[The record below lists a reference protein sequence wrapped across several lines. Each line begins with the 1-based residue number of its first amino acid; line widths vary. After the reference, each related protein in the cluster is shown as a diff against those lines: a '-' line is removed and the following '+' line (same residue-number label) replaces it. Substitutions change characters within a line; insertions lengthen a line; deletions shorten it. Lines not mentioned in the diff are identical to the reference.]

1 MVLGRR
7 KARNS
12 YRRARIEPLESRI
25 VLDSTVV
32 FNEIMYNPAGDGTPE
47 WIELHNQMAV
57 NVDISL
63 WRLENGVEFMF
74 PDNTVVPGGGYVVI
88 SADPLALE
96 TATGF
101 AAAFGPF
108 TGRLAN
114 DGERVDLVNHANR
127 VMDTIGF
134 GDDSPWPV
142 GADGS
147 GATLAKVNPQG
158 GSEDAAGW
166 ITSPQMGG
174 TPGSANIP
182 PPVSTVETTLLPF
195 SATYRYNPSGSNLG
209 TAWTAPGYNDTG
221 AGWESGPGPIG
232 FETAGL
238 PIPLATSISPYVPA
252 VRTYY
257 YRTTFDFDGNLGGA
271 ELRLRSMIDD
281 GAVFYLNGQEVARD
295 GMPAGTITSTTLANR
310 GVGDAALSG
319 FVPLPTNLLTAGE
332 NTFAVEVHQTSDTS
346 SDTVF
351 GAELVLQKTIVNPGI
366 GTPALGLNEVS
377 GAADPVFRVE
387 LRNNSAA
394 AEDLTGYVIAATG
407 PGVNE
412 FVIPAQTLPVGGY
425 VAFDEA
431 QLGFRPAAGE
441 RLFLYTPLQERVA
454 DAVVVKDRARG
465 RSPDGDGPWRY
476 TSGDTFGA
484 NNAFA
489 FRDEIV
495 INEIMYHARPTY
507 ATPATYSS
515 SNLVSYTN
523 DWRYQSGTDLGT
535 AWRASGY
542 DDTGGDWQ
550 TGGGLF
556 FNESSAL
563 PAPKTTP
570 LTIGSP
576 TFYFRTTFD
585 VTGDP
590 ADAVLQF
597 RHIVDDAAVFYL
609 NGVEFNRFNFGPA
622 TNVTFNSNAE
632 SAVGN
637 ASIVG
642 PVELPTN
649 LLVAGTNVLAVEVHQ
664 IVPASNDVVFG
675 AEVSGLTLISPET
688 EFAES
693 AEEWIE
699 LYNRSDHAVDLT
711 GWDFE
716 DAIRYDFPAGTM
728 LAAGEYLV
736 VAKDPAALLAKY
748 PGINVVGPFAGT
760 MNNRDD
766 RIVLEDDYENPVDE
780 VHYYEGG
787 RWSEAADGGGRSLE
801 LINPL
806 ADNSKAEAWAASDE
820 SARSDWRRYTYTAVA
835 IKPVYDPIAPNGTSD
850 FRELRIG
857 LLDAGEV
864 LLDNVSVVENP
875 GGANVQ
881 LVQNGSFGS
890 DTVGGGADKWRLLG
904 THAGTRVAGD
914 PDNPGN
920 KVLHVAAQS
929 KADYLD
935 NLLETTT
942 VGNAPIVVGQT
953 YEISFDAKWLSGSP
967 QLRAELYYNRV
978 VALHILEQP
987 ELSGTP
993 GTQNS
998 VYVANA
1004 GPTYDGFRHGPVI
1017 PAVSQPATVSVV
1029 AEDSDGVAAMT
1040 LWYSVA
1046 GGAWS
1051 SAPMAAGSDGAYS
1064 ANVPGQSAGTVVQFY
1079 VEGRDSLGITS
1090 TYPAAGRDSRAL
1102 IKWEDGRAQVGTR
1115 HNFRMIMTQ
1124 AEITKLFTAT
1134 NMMSNERLGA
1144 TVVYDE
1150 TEVFYD
1156 VGIRL
1161 RGSMFSR
1168 QNAGSAGYNI
1178 KFQSDHLFRGVHS
1191 SVTMKTPGKTEILVK
1206 HSAVQLGVPQ
1216 MYDDLVYMNTP
1227 AGNGDGIAI
1236 MSMARYGDEFIT
1248 TQYDSGGD
1256 GTVFK
1261 MQGVRVLLN
1270 NSGNP
1275 EALKTYQP
1283 VGWISSYDLANLG
1296 DAEQYRWSIQIM
1308 NNRAEDNYGPLVDA
1322 MHALSLD
1329 GLALEQAAPQ
1339 FIDVDQWMRTFA
1351 LQSLWGIGDAY
1362 MQGNPHNID
1371 FYIRPSD
1378 NKVEVWP
1385 WDWNFVA
1392 SYSATSPLY
1401 GIENRNVTELIDRP
1415 INRRVYYGHMRD
1427 MILTKYNTAYM
1438 TDWTTHYGTMAGQG
1452 FGNFATYV
1460 GQRGSY
1466 VLQQLNSVA
1475 PNVPFNITTPNGQQI
1490 DAVVATIAGDGWIDV
1505 REIFID
1511 GESVPLNVTW
1521 TDFNSWTTTV
1531 PIAPGTQ
1538 TLTLRAFDHQGSEVG
1553 SDSVTITSTV
1563 TIRPLAD
1570 HLRISELMYH
1580 PDDPSPEEL
1589 AAGFGDADDFEFV
1602 EFVNASATDT
1612 LDLAGVT
1619 ISDAINYT
1627 FGEVSLPPGGRIV
1640 IVENL
1645 AAFAE
1650 RYGDTIPVAGQF
1662 GGRLNNAGERVLVA
1676 DAEAQ
1681 TILDFTYDDTGPGWH
1696 PSTDGLGYSLT
1707 IVDESLVASAWNSPA
1722 SWRASFEIG
1731 GSPGSPDLLLGDFNG
1746 DLQVNLADL
1755 AILQAN
1761 MGTLAG
1767 ATALDGDMNGNGTV
1781 DRLDAAQFA
1790 RRFGRGV
1797 VAPASNDAAAAS
1809 APASVVRS
1817 ASANARQVA
1826 ATARRPRSHV
1836 VDAILDAEATDSLSF
1851 VREHRKSLRSASARR
1866 LGRSTS

>member
-1 MVLGRR
+1 MYR
-7 KARNS
+7 KRKKPQPRV
-12 YRRARIEPLESRI
+12 RRARIEPLESRT

-47 WIELHNQMAV
+47 WLELHNQMAV
-57 NVDISL
+57 NVDISR
-63 WRLENGVEFMF
+63 WRLENGVEFTF

-88 SADPLALE
+88 AADPTALE
-96 TATGF
+96 AATGF
-101 AAAFGPF
+101 AGAFGPF

-114 DGERVDLVNHANR
+114 EGERIDLVNHASR
-127 VMDTIGF
+127 VMDTVRY

-142 GADGS
+142 GPDGS

-182 PPVSTVETTLLPF
+182 PPVTTVETTLLPF
-195 SATYRYNPSGSNLG
+195 SATYRYNPSGANLG

-221 AGWESGPGPIG
+221 AGWLSGPGPIG
-232 FETAGL
+232 FEGAAL
-238 PIPLATSISPYVPA
+238 PVPLETVLDPYTSA

-257 YRTTFDFDGNLGGA
+257 YRTTFDFDGDLGGA

-281 GAVFYLNGQEVARD
+281 GAVFHLNGQEVFRE
-295 GMPAGTITSTTLANR
+295 GMPTGTITSTTLANR

-319 FVPLPTNLLTAGE
+319 YVPIPTNLLVAGE
-332 NTFAVEVHQTSDTS
+332 NTFAVEVHQVSDTS

-366 GTPALGLNEVS
+366 GTPALGLNEAS
-377 GAADPVFRVE
+377 GANDATFRVE

-394 AEDLTGYVIAATG
+394 AEDLTGYVLAASG
-407 PGVNE
+407 PSVNE
-412 FVIPAQTLPVGGY
+412 FVIPAQSLPAGGY
-425 VAFDEA
+425 VSFDET

-441 RLFLYTPLQERVA
+441 RLFLYTPSKQRVA

-465 RSPDGDGPWRY
+465 RSPDGEGPWRY

-484 NNAFA
+484 ANAFA
-489 FRDEIV
+489 FRDEVV

-507 ATPATYSS
+507 ATQATYSTT
-515 SNLVSYTN
+515 NLVSYTSP
-523 DWRYQSGTDLGT
+523 WRYQSGVDLGT
-535 AWRASGY
+535 AWREVGY
-542 DDTGGDWQ
+542 DDSGGDWQ
-550 TGGGLF
+550 TGAGLF
-556 FNESSAL
+556 YNELAAL

-585 VTGDP
+585 LSGDP
-590 ADAVLQF
+590 ASAVLQL

-609 NGVEFNRFNFGPA
+609 NGVEFHRFNFAPT
-622 TNVTFNSNAE
+622 TNVTFSTNAGA
-632 SAVGN
+632 AVGD

-642 PVELPTN
+642 PVDVPAD
-649 LLVAGTNVLAVEVHQ
+649 LLVSGTNVLAVEVHQ

-675 AEVSGLTLISPET
+675 AEIAGLSLVSPATEYQESP
-688 EFAES
+688 
-693 AEEWIE
+693 EEWIE

-716 DAIRYDFPAGTM
+716 RGIDYHFPDGTTIG
-728 LAAGEYLV
+728 AGEYLV

-748 PGINVVGPFAGT
+748 PGINVVGPFAGELS
-760 MNNRDD
+760 NREDS
-766 RIVLEDDYENPVDE
+766 IVLEDGNENPVDE

-787 RWSEAADGGGRSLE
+787 RWDEAADGGGRSLE
-801 LINPL
+801 LVNPL

-820 SARSDWRRYTYTAVA
+820 SARSEWRRYTYTAVA
-835 IKPVYDPIAPNGTSD
+835 IKPVYDPVTAAGNSD

-857 LLDAGEV
+857 LLDAGDV
-864 LLDNVSVVENP
+864 LLDNVSVIENP
-875 GGANVQ
+875 GGANTQ
-881 LVQNGSFGS
+881 LVQNGSFEGDAIGS
-890 DTVGGGADKWRLLG
+890 GADKWRLLG
-904 THAGTRVAGD
+904 THAGTRVADD

-920 KVLHVAAQS
+920 QVLHLKATG

-942 VGNAPIVVGQT
+942 VGNAPIVVGRT

-987 ELSGTP
+987 QLSGTP
-993 GTQNS
+993 GAQNS
-998 VYVANA
+998 TYVANA
-1004 GPTYDGFRHGPVI
+1004 GPTYSEFRHGPVVP
-1017 PAVSQPATVSVV
+1017 PAGQAATVSVI
-1029 AEDSDGVAAMT
+1029 AADSDGVAAMT

-1046 GGAWS
+1046 GGAWNS
-1051 SAPMAAGSDGAYS
+1051 VPMAAG
-1064 ANVPGQSAGTVVQFY
+1064 ANGLYTANIPGQSAGTVVQFY
-1079 VEGRDSLGITS
+1079 VEGRDALGVNS

-1102 IKWEDGRAQVGTR
+1102 IKWEDGRAQVGVR

-1124 AEITKLFTAT
+1124 AEINKLFTAT

-1150 TEVFYD
+1150 REVFYD

-1168 QNAGSAGYNI
+1168 QNSASAGYNI
-1178 KFQSDHLFRGVHS
+1178 KFQPDRLFRGVHS
-1191 SVTMKTPGKTEILVK
+1191 SVTMKTPGKAEILVK

-1216 MYDDLVYMNTP
+1216 MYDDFVYMNTP

-1248 TQYDSGGD
+1248 TQYDDGGD

-1283 VGWISSYDLANLG
+1283 VGWISSYDLTDLG

-1308 NNRAEDNYGPLVDA
+1308 NNRAKDDYGPLVDA
-1322 MHALSLD
+1322 MKALSLD
-1329 GLALEQAAPQ
+1329 GAALEQTAPQ
-1339 FIDVDQWMRTFA
+1339 YLDVDQWMRTFA

-1392 SYSATSPLY
+1392 SYGATSPLY
-1401 GIENRNVTELIDRP
+1401 GIENRTVTELIGRP
-1415 INRRVYYGHMRD
+1415 VNLRLYYGHMRD
-1427 MILTKYNTAYM
+1427 MIRTFFNAAYM
-1438 TDWTTHYGTMAGQG
+1438 TAWTTHYGTMAGEG
-1452 FGNFATYV
+1452 YGNYATYIA
-1460 GQRGSY
+1460 QRGSY

-1475 PNVPFNITTPNGQQI
+1475 PNVPFNITTPGGQQV
-1490 DAVVATIAGDGWIDV
+1490 DNVTATVAGDGWIDV
-1505 REIFID
+1505 REIRLD
-1511 GESVPLNVTW
+1511 GEAAPLDVTW
-1521 TDFNSWTTTV
+1521 TDFDSWTTTV
-1531 PIAPGTQ
+1531 AIAPGTQ
-1538 TLTLRAFDHQGSEVG
+1538 TLTLRAYDHQGNEVG
-1553 SDSVTITSTV
+1553 SDSITMTSTV
-1563 TIRPLAD
+1563 TVRPLVD

-1580 PDDPSPEEL
+1580 PADPSIEEL
-1589 AAGFGDADDFEFV
+1589 AAGFGDADDFEFI
-1602 EFVNASATDT
+1602 EFVNTSATDT

-1619 ISDAINYT
+1619 LSDAIDYT
-1627 FGEVSLPPGGRIV
+1627 FGDVSIPPGGRIV
-1640 IVENL
+1640 IVGNA
-1645 AAFAE
+1645 AAFAA
-1650 RYGDTIPVAGQF
+1650 RYGAIPVAGEY
-1662 GGRLNNAGERVLVA
+1662 GGRLNNAGEHLLVA
-1676 DAEAQ
+1676 DAEGQ
-1681 TILDFTYDDTGPGWH
+1681 TILDFTYDDTGPGWQ
-1696 PSTDGLGYSLT
+1696 PSTDGDGYSLT
-1707 IVDESLVASAWNSPA
+1707 IVDESLVASAWNSPT
-1722 SWRASFEIG
+1722 SWRASYEIG
-1731 GSPGSPDLLLGDFNG
+1731 GSPGRSDTLRGDLNG
-1746 DLQVNLADL
+1746 DLRVDVVDL
-1755 AILQAN
+1755 AILQSY
-1761 MGTLAG
+1761 MGTPSG
-1767 ATALDGDMNGNGTV
+1767 AVASNGDLNGDGAV
-1781 DRLDAAQFA
+1781 DRSDAAELA
-1790 RRFGRGV
+1790 KAFGRGATV
-1797 VAPASNDAAAAS
+1797 PPPSAAAS
-1809 APASVVRS
+1809 AISAR
-1817 ASANARQVA
+1817 ASA
-1826 ATARRPRSHV
+1826 TEARRPRAISRRPSELRA
-1836 VDAILDAEATDSLSF
+1836 VDAFVAGDVGSLVSLGVESSF
-1851 VREHRKSLRSASARR
+1851 RRSATGRR
-1866 LGRSTS
+1866 LSRR